1 MTTELQ
7 QDGTEPE
14 MSEAAEKGGNG
25 AQKAASKAPKL
36 VDKVF
41 DQLQQRIVSG
51 EFPSGSKLPGEHD
64 LATLLG
70 VSRPVVRDAL
80 GRLRDVGLVYS
91 RQGSGTYVRVF
102 DTQKTSLGFSPVKT
116 IADIQR
122 CYEFRLTIEPEAAYF
137 AALRHDDAAMQK
149 MRAALSE
156 LRDATRDQTHRSDV
170 DFLFHR
176 SVAEAANNHYYT
188 ACLDA
193 LRQHIAVGMNLHGL
207 SLMGPLA
214 KLEQVYEEHRG
225 ICDAIAAGEA
235 ELARDRMREHLE
247 GSRNRLFENKV
258 LDLSR

>member
-1 MTTELQ
+1 MTTEMHQ
-7 QDGTEPE
+7 NQSDAEPGSGQ
-14 MSEAAEKGGNG
+14 MDQPSGRM
-25 AQKAASKAPKL
+25 ASKAPKL

-41 DQLQQRIVSG
+41 GQLQERIVSG

-80 GRLRDVGLVYS
+80 GRLREVGLVYS
-91 RQGSGTYVRVF
+91 RQGSGTFVRVF
-102 DTQKTSLGFSPVKT
+102 DAQRTSLGFSPVKS

-122 CYEFRLTIEPEAAYF
+122 CYEFRLTIEPDAAF
-137 AALRHDDAAMQK
+137 FGALRRDETALRNI
-149 MRAALSE
+149 RAALAE
-156 LRDATRDQTHRSDV
+156 LREATRDQTHRSDV

-176 SVAEAANNHYYT
+176 AVAESANNHYYT

-207 SLMGPLA
+207 SLMGPLV
-214 KLEQVYEEHRG
+214 KLEQVYEEHRD
-225 ICDAIAAGEA
+225 ICEAIATGEA
-235 ELARDRMREHLE
+235 ELARERMREHLE
-247 GSRNRLFENKV
+247 GSRNRLFENKM

>member
-1 MTTELQ
+1 MTMEIH
-7 QDGTEPE
+7 QDDADVEQSGA
-14 MSEAAEKGGNG
+14 SEKSAGRTP
-25 AQKAASKAPKL
+25 SKAPKL

-41 DQLQQRIVSG
+41 EQLQERITLG

-80 GRLRDVGLVYS
+80 GRLREVGLVYS

-102 DTQKTSLGFSPVKT
+102 DAQKTSLGFSPVKT

-122 CYEFRLTIEPEAAYF
+122 CYEFRLTIEPEAAFF
-137 AALRHDDAAMQK
+137 AAQRHDDASLMK
-149 MRAALSE
+149 IRAALAE
-156 LRDATRDQTHRSDV
+156 LRDATRDQTHRADV
-170 DFLFHR
+170 DFVFHR

-193 LRQHIAVGMNLHGL
+193 LRQHIAVGMKLHGL
-207 SLMGPLA
+207 SLMGPLI
-214 KLEQVYEEHRG
+214 KLEQVYDEHSD
-225 ICDAIAAGEA
+225 ICDAIAGGQA
-235 ELARDRMREHLE
+235 ELARTRMYEHLE